1 MAYRNILILGGTGF
15 LGAALTNQLHSR
27 GCRVTLP
34 TRRRRSAMAL
44 AVCPT
49 AELVEADIFS
59 PDTLVRLLEG
69 QDAAINL
76 VGVLHGGNAQPYG
89 AGFARAHVELPA
101 KLADACIQA
110 GVRRLL
116 HVSALHADAKGPSQY
131 LRSKGDGE
139 AALKA
144 RADRLDISVFRPSV
158 IFGPGDSF
166 LNLFADLLKTA
177 PFVPLAGAH
186 ARFQPVYVG
195 DVARVMME
203 SLSRSQSMGQSYDLG
218 GPAVY
223 ELQELVRL
231 AGKATG
237 RFRPVFP
244 LPDGLARI
252 MAAFM
257 EFLPNPPMT
266 RDNLDSMKLDSV
278 CAGSPLPFGM
288 APTPLEAVL
297 PAWLHGTAPYDTFRT
312 RARR

>member
-15 LGAALTNQLHSR
+15 LGTALANHLHGQ

-34 TRRRRSAMAL
+34 TRRRGSAMAS

-49 AELVEADIFS
+49 AELVEANIHD
-59 PDTLVRLLEG
+59 PRALEQMLRG

-76 VGVLHGGNAQPYG
+76 VGVLHGGKGQPYG
-89 AGFARAHVELPA
+89 PGFARAHVELPA
-101 KLADACIQA
+101 KLADACLQA

-116 HVSALHADAKGPSQY
+116 HVSALHADAHGPSQY

-144 RADRLDISVFRPSV
+144 RSDKLDITVFRPSV

-166 LNLFADLLKTA
+166 LNLFADLLRAA
-177 PFVPLAGAH
+177 PFVPLGGAH

-195 DVARVMME
+195 DVARVMVECLARPE
-203 SLSRSQSMGQSYDLG
+203 SVGQSYELG

-223 ELQELVRL
+223 ELQELVKL
-231 AGKATG
+231 VGQATG
-237 RFRPVFP
+237 HRRPVLP

-257 EFLPNPPMT
+257 ERLPNPPMT
-266 RDNLDSMKLDSV
+266 RDNLDSMKQDSV
-278 CAGSPLPFGM
+278 CAGVPLPFGM
-288 APTPLEAVL
+288 TPTPLAAVL
-297 PAWLHGTAPYDTFRT
+297 PSWLRLTLPYDQYRSQ
-312 RARR
+312 ARR

>member
-15 LGAALTNQLHSR
+15 LGTALAHVLHTQ
-27 GCRVTLP
+27 GARVTLP
-34 TRRRRSAMAL
+34 TRRRSAAMAS

-49 AELVEADIFS
+49 AELVEADIHDS
-59 PDTLVRLLEG
+59 RALTQLLQG

-76 VGVLHGGNAQPYG
+76 VGVLHGGRGQPYG

-101 KLADACIQA
+101 KLADACLQA

-116 HVSALHADAKGPSQY
+116 HVSALHADSHGPSQY

-144 RADRLDISVFRPSV
+144 RSKLDITLFRPSV

-166 LNLFADLLKTA
+166 LNLFADLLGFA
-177 PFVPLAGAH
+177 PFVPLGGAH

-195 DVARVMME
+195 DVARAMAQSLQRPE
-203 SLSRSQSMGQSYDLG
+203 SVGQSYELG

-223 ELQELVRL
+223 ELQELVKVV
-231 AGKATG
+231 GVATG
-237 RFRPVFP
+237 HRRPVFP

-266 RDNLDSMKLDSV
+266 RDNLDSMKQDSV
-278 CAGSPLPFGM
+278 CVGAPLPFGM
-288 APTPLEAVL
+288 TPTPLEAVL
-297 PAWLHGTAPYDTFRT
+297 PSWLRLTLPYDQYRSH
-312 RARR
+312 ARR